1 MTVEHSLVLPPFLS
15 PPVAGSHLHRFLSAQ
30 RTHLRQLERRRQRSE
45 SRSCRCCLRRCQ
57 RRCLRSL
64 LVFVVVFFI
73 IGLKLICQLHDLTFN
88 WLTPTT
94 TRRWGSRHGAYDPFR
109 FVSFRSVPSSAEARS
124 LLPRSLDRCCPFL
137 YSRSLLLTACV
148 FLVYASLGL
157 RSPWA
162 QIIIIIIII
171 RRSSS
176 IVMMIAIA
184 IAAWQTSSLAMKL
197 PLNIVAF
204 DLSK

>member
-1 MTVEHSLVLPPFLS
+1 MTVEYSLVLPPFLCS
-15 PPVAGSHLHRFLSAQ
+15 PVAGSHLHRFLSAQ

-124 LLPRSLDRCCPFL
+124 LLPRSLADRW
-137 YSRSLLLTACV
+137 SLLPFFVCAIVAADCLCV
-148 FLVYASLGL
+148 FGL
-157 RSPWA
+157 RFVGSEVPLGA
-162 QIIIIIIII
+162 DHHQAEQQHRDDDRDRDRGVANIII
-171 RRSSS
+171 SNE
-176 IVMMIAIA
+176 
-184 IAAWQTSSLAMKL
+184 AAPKHCR
-197 PLNIVAF
+197 F
-204 DLSK
+204 RFE